1 MSNYFQNWKRQA
13 LCLLKNT
20 FFCGLCILNVIHLH
34 VVLALV
40 TCLLNGLTW
49 ISDFPVLFRLAS
61 ILSLFNCC
69 ASFYWCFNNGCF
81 KEYELRNSSVLDFY
95 SFLSLCTTVGVI
107 LGSLLVTVVFH
118 SLNFIL
124 TFISPATLVIGFVV
138 IGFGCFLVGFFVIY
152 GYSFCVYL
160 IMSCVATCQRLRT
173 TPPIPIQIKVEK

>member
-1 MSNYFQNWKRQA
+1 M
-13 LCLLKNT
+13 
-20 FFCGLCILNVIHLH
+20 IHLH

-49 ISDFPVLFRLAS
+49 ISEFPVLIRLAS

-69 ASFYWCFNNGCF
+69 MSIYWCFNNGCF
-81 KEYELRNSSVLDFY
+81 NEYELRNSSVLDFY

-118 SLNFIL
+118 SLKFIL

-152 GYSFCVYL
+152 GYSLCVYL
-160 IMSCVATCQRLRT
+160 IMGCVATFQRLRT